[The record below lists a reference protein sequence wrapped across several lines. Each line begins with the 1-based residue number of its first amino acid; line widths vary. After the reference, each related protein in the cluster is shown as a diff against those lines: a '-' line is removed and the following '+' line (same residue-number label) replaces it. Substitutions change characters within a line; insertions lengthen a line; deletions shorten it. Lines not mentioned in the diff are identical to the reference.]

1 MARTTEGSGLGLSI
15 ARSLTQLQKGEFVIT
30 IDGDLFKA
38 QVIFPQVRQETRAE
52 MRLERAAEEKQAEEQ
67 SGEMPVGENL
77 LESAP
82 YNWDVMVENDKNLTA
97 KEEILIQ
104 NGKREHKPET

>member
-1 MARTTEGSGLGLSI
+1 MLKGDIPIGISRNSVEAWTEPYYFNLNGQAGAPPDDFSI
-15 ARSLTQLQKGEFVIT
+15 NGQNWG
-30 IDGDLFKA
+30 
-38 QVIFPQVRQETRAE
+38 FPT
-52 MRLERAAEEKQAEEQ
+52 
-67 SGEMPVGENL
+67 
-77 LESAP
+77 

>member
-1 MARTTEGSGLGLSI
+1 
-15 ARSLTQLQKGEFVIT
+15 
-30 IDGDLFKA
+30 
-38 QVIFPQVRQETRAE
+38 

-67 SGEMPVGENL
+67 SGEKMSGEMPVGENL

-104 NGKREHKPET
+104 NGKREHKPEK

>member
-1 MARTTEGSGLGLSI
+1 M
-15 ARSLTQLQKGEFVIT
+15 
-30 IDGDLFKA
+30 
-38 QVIFPQVRQETRAE
+38 
-52 MRLERAAEEKQAEEQ
+52 